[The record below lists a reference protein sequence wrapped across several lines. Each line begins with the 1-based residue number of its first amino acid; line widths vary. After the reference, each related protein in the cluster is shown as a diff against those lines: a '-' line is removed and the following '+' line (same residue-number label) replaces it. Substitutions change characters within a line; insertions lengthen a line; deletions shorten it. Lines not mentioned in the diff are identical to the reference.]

1 MKIECRRVKKLRGF
15 CPLRDLCY
23 NQSMIKVIAKNKRA
37 HYDYQLLEKV
47 EAGIVLLGTE
57 VKSLRQGK
65 ANINDAYLVIS
76 DQGEAWLYNLS
87 IPPYAFG
94 NINNHE
100 EKRPRKLLLH
110 DHQIAAIFEK
120 INQQKLVAIATMIYF
135 KDSFVKIEIALG
147 RGKKLYDKREDI
159 KKRDV
164 ERQLRRGNYQD

>member
-1 MKIECRRVKKLRGF
+1 
-15 CPLRDLCY
+15 
-23 NQSMIKVIAKNKRA
+23 MIKVIAKNKRA

>member
-1 MKIECRRVKKLRGF
+1 
-15 CPLRDLCY
+15 
-23 NQSMIKVIAKNKRA
+23 MIKVIAKNKRA
-37 HYDYQLLEKV
+37 YFDYQLLEKV

-65 ANINDAYLVIS
+65 ANLNDAYLVLS
-76 DQGEAWLYNLS
+76 EQGEAWLYNLS
-87 IPPYAFG
+87 IPPYTFG

-110 DHQIAAIFEK
+110 DTQIATLYQK
-120 INQQKLVAIATMIYF
+120 INQQKLTAIATMIYF